1 MGLMDHAEVDWLNSE
16 SMSSSMAASSSRA
29 FGAALSIDSTK
40 DGAARSGGGG
50 KGGGGGG
57 GVDGGG
63 PKSIGIDMSGG
74 GGTDSSL
81 PSTSS
86 AASSFSLFCENARLL
101 TPFCRLILAKNRV
114 RLLAARILERSGDG
128 CVHVSTVLLRN
139 CTSVCNGRGW

>member
-1 MGLMDHAEVDWLNSE
+1 MGLMDHAGVVWLNSE
-16 SMSSSMAASSSRA
+16 SMSSSMAASSS
-29 FGAALSIDSTK
+29 ALLIDSTK

-86 AASSFSLFCENARLL
+86 AASSSSLFRENARPRP
-101 TPFCRLILAKNRV
+101 PFCRLILAKNRV

-128 CVHVSTVLLRN
+128 CVHVSTVRLRN